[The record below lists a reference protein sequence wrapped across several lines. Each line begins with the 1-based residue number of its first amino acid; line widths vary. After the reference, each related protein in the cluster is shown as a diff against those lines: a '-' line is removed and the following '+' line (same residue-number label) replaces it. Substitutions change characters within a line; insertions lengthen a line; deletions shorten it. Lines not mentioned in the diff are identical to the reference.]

1 MDRRAWSAPII
12 GRYVLY
18 QLPALV
24 VLILILVFVRRWVD
38 LPGWLGWG
46 LVALWVAKDVV
57 LFPFTWRAYDRSG
70 RQRVDLTQMVGALGI
85 AEERLAPSGFVRVR
99 GELWH
104 AEVEGG
110 GPPVE
115 RGEAVRV
122 RDIHGLR
129 LLVVPE
135 DVEGAS

>member
-104 AEVEGG
+104 AAVEGG

>member
-12 GRYVLY
+12 VRYALY

>member
-12 GRYVLY
+12 VRYVLY

-24 VLILILVFVRRWVD
+24 ILILILVFVRRWVD
-38 LPGWLGWG
+38 LPGWLVWS
-46 LVALWVAKDVV
+46 LVGLWVTKDVV
-57 LFPFTWRAYDRSG
+57 LFPFTWHAYDRSS
-70 RQRVDLTQMVGALGI
+70 RQRADVSRMVGALGI

-110 GPPVE
+110 WPPIE
-115 RGEAVRV
+115 RGQAVRV
-122 RDIHGLR
+122 RDIRGLR
-129 LLVVPE
+129 LLVALE
-135 DVEGAS
+135 NVEETS